1 MSPPNTFANASP
13 SSNPVSASASTR
25 TSTSEV
31 RSRQR
36 RFVSL
41 MDGDDS
47 TSNSNISYNND
58 LQQLSSAIPEIGAT
72 RSSGA
77 TPSPL
82 SSRGVSPL
90 PMIRP
95 SRATESFNRGFRSEN
110 TSAWNTSPKQSSSRG
125 AVDFLDSSWSSL
137 QNMASSVL
145 GGDMG
150 RITPNS
156 AAQGLSRRKP
166 SRPDIYFNAPRSSS
180 STWGPS
186 GRSTPEI
193 GAGTKEERQA
203 MVQAKKREALLL
215 ADTGPTSSRDLRH
228 KRRISEDF
236 PDQAPDPE
244 QDDEALAYVHNVQA
258 IDSITGVT
266 IKYGCQAAVF
276 RKANG
281 FWPND
286 DIQSRNTVLL
296 PVDACTV
303 KGRPVQPRDSVNLLD
318 ESSGDPLED
327 TKDSSIVP
335 LPSPSPAR
343 TTFSRTSESERNR
356 TWKHE
361 SWVQIDGFPAP
372 VEIGRVPRRSLGFF
386 PRTRRKSTPYTDI
399 EPSGSS
405 RQSPRL
411 PSSPG
416 LPRSSVG
423 KLPGTQ
429 PRDEQPKPTGPSYP
443 TRPRHLRQRSSIQ
456 LTGTGVG
463 TLDRTSTVPG
473 PALDGLSRFFA
484 QHMPTLA
491 PPPPPANVR
500 RSSFESASTVTSTT
514 STGLE
519 NIGGAFEGWVR
530 KVTTRAKAGITELQ
544 QGSPNQRAYDRGRQT
559 GIGGPGD
566 LIELDDTCSLDG
578 RNSPASFAHVPTSD
592 LQGGASLSS
601 SFRFASPSVSATS
614 RSRATA
620 GLGGGVGP
628 NSHTSERLKDD

>member
-31 RSRQR
+31 RSRPR

-41 MDGDDS
+41 MDGDED
-47 TSNSNISYNND
+47 TSNSNISYHND
-58 LQQLSSAIPEIGAT
+58 LQLLSSAVPEIGA
-72 RSSGA
+72 SGSRGA
-77 TPSPL
+77 SPSPL

-95 SRATESFNRGFRSEN
+95 SRAPESLNRGIRSVI
-110 TSAWNTSPKQSSSRG
+110 TSDWNGAPKQSSSRA

-137 QNMASSVL
+137 QSMASSVL
-145 GGDMG
+145 GSDMG
-150 RITPNS
+150 RTTPSN
-156 AAQGLSRRKP
+156 AAQVLSRRKP
-166 SRPDIYFNAPRSSS
+166 SRPDIHYNAPRSNS
-180 STWGPS
+180 STWGPA

-193 GAGTKEERQA
+193 GVGTKEERQA

-215 ADTGPTSSRDLRH
+215 ADTGPTSSRNIRH
-228 KRRISEDF
+228 KRRISEDYA
-236 PDQAPDPE
+236 DQAPDPE
-244 QDDEALAYVHNVQA
+244 HDEEALAYVHNVQA

-266 IKYGCQAAVF
+266 IKYGCQVAVF

-303 KGRPVQPRDSVNLLD
+303 KGRPVQPKDTVNLLTK
-318 ESSGDPLED
+318 SSRDPLED
-327 TKDSSIVP
+327 PKGSSIVP
-335 LPSPSPAR
+335 PPTPSPAR
-343 TTFSRTSESERNR
+343 TTSHTSESERNR
-356 TWKHE
+356 SWKHE

-386 PRTRRKSTPYTDI
+386 PRTRRKSIPYTDI

-405 RQSPRL
+405 RESPRL
-411 PSSPG
+411 SSPPG
-416 LPRSSVG
+416 SPRSAAG
-423 KLPGTQ
+423 QFPGTR

-443 TRPRHLRQRSSIQ
+443 IRPRHLRQRSSIQ

-473 PALDGLSRFFA
+473 PALDGLTRFFA

-500 RSSFESASTVTSTT
+500 RSSFESASTVTSNT

-544 QGSPNQRAYDRGRQT
+544 QASPNQRACDRSRQT
-559 GIGGPGD
+559 GIRGQGD
-566 LIELDDTCSLDG
+566 LIELDDACSLDG
-578 RNSPASFAHVPTSD
+578 RNSPASFAHVPTPD
-592 LQGGASLSS
+592 LQGGASSSS
-601 SFRFASPSVSATS
+601 SFCFASPSVSATS
-614 RSRATA
+614 RSRATT
-620 GLGGGVGP
+620 GLGGGVGLA
-628 NSHTSERLKDD
+628 SHASERLKDD

>member
-1 MSPPNTFANASP
+1 MSPPNTFTDASP
-13 SSNPVSASASTR
+13 SSNPASASASTR

-31 RSRQR
+31 RSRPR

-41 MDGDDS
+41 MDGDDD

-58 LQQLSSAIPEIGAT
+58 LQPLSSAISEIGAA
-72 RSSGA
+72 RSRGA

-95 SRATESFNRGFRSEN
+95 SRAPESFNRGVRNEI
-110 TSAWNTSPKQSSSRG
+110 TSGWNGSPKQSSSRA

-137 QNMASSVL
+137 QSMASSVL
-145 GGDMG
+145 GSDMG
-150 RITPNS
+150 RIAPS
-156 AAQGLSRRKP
+156 GAAQGLSRRKL
-166 SRPDIYFNAPRSSS
+166 SRPDVNYNAPRSSS

-193 GAGTKEERQA
+193 GVGTKEERQA

-215 ADTGPTSSRDLRH
+215 ADTGPTANRNLRH

-236 PDQAPDPE
+236 ADQTPDPE
-244 QDDEALAYVHNVQA
+244 HDEEALAYVHNVQA
-258 IDSITGVT
+258 TDSITGVT

-303 KGRPVQPRDSVNLLD
+303 KGRPAQPKDSVNLLNN
-318 ESSGDPLED
+318 SSYDPLED
-327 TKDSSIVP
+327 PKGSSIVP
-335 LPSPSPAR
+335 PPTPSPAR

-372 VEIGRVPRRSLGFF
+372 VEIGRIPRRSLGFF
-386 PRTRRKSTPYTDI
+386 PRTRRKSIPYTDI

-405 RQSPRL
+405 RESSRLASP
-411 PSSPG
+411 PG
-416 LPRSSVG
+416 SPRSSAG
-423 KLPGTQ
+423 KLPGTR

-463 TLDRTSTVPG
+463 TLDCTSTVPG

-544 QGSPNQRAYDRGRQT
+544 QGSPNQRAYDRGRHT
-559 GIGGPGD
+559 GIRGQGD
-566 LIELDDTCSLDG
+566 LIELDDAYSLDG
-578 RNSPASFAHVPTSD
+578 RNSPASFARVPTPD
-592 LQGGASLSS
+592 LQGGASSS

-614 RSRATA
+614 RSRATT

-628 NSHTSERLKDD
+628 ASHTSERLKDD